1 MKEEISLEN
10 DDFTFWSWTD
20 YFFQGMCTY
29 KGVQYQAGERW
40 EDGCDFTCTCTD
52 ALRGHYECV
61 DR

>member
-1 MKEEISLEN
+1 M
-10 DDFTFWSWTD
+10 
-20 YFFQGMCTY
+20 YFLKTGKCVY
-29 KGVQYQAGERW
+29 KGVEYSAGERW

>member
-1 MKEEISLEN
+1 MMILLSDPELII
-10 DDFTFWSWTD
+10 
-20 YFFQGMCTY
+20 FFQGMCTY
-29 KGVQYQAGERW
+29 KGVQYHAGERW